1 MPVADNNI
9 SIRTIYNEINATS
22 HGTNAQIGSGVTIS
36 SLRTASNAYTDGD
49 GSSPN
54 VKTTPDRFNEW
65 ADYTHA
71 QGMGTID
78 YDIRM
83 ASTSQNDRALWGLNH
98 SSSDFN
104 GGPGG
109 GPAHA
114 CGGITLWRIHDGSN
128 TYIKVKGFGEALAAP
143 VTQKYD
149 NETSTAS
156 NIVQNTTGTT
166 IITIPVS
173 DVTIT
178 ATVSYLSGD
187 TVNYALYGNH
197 QAAFDDISGTG
208 AALLVC
214 KGADQVD
221 VDPGS
226 DEEVT
231 AKFHIALSASKTG
244 YTTTLLN
251 KGITGNGIIVHS
263 SNDATAESGD

>member
-71 QGMGTID
+71 LSMGTID
-78 YDIRM
+78 YDVRM
-83 ASTSQNDRALWGLNH
+83 GTTSVNDRALWGLQQ
-98 SSSDFN
+98 SSDDAEFN
-104 GGPGG
+104 QN
-109 GPAHA
+109 AHA
-114 CGGITLWRIHDGSN
+114 CGGITVWRIHDGSN
-128 TYIKVKGFGEALAAP
+128 TYIKAKWFGEATSSAYGQ
-143 VTQKYD
+143 VYD
-149 NETSTAS
+149 TTATTL
-156 NIVQNTTGTT
+156 VDTTTGTT
-166 IITIPVS
+166 IITIPVTN
-173 DVTIT
+173 VTIT

-187 TVNYALYGNH
+187 TVTYPLYGNH
-197 QAAFDDISGTG
+197 LATADDIAGTG

-214 KGADQVD
+214 KGADQAD
-221 VDPGS
+221 ADPGS
-226 DEEVT
+226 DDEQES
-231 AKFHIALSASKTG
+231 KYHIALSAAKTG

-263 SNDATAESGD
+263 QNSASAESGE